1 MLLNVNDT
9 IPGWSHFMLFSN
21 DESPTNI
28 VKLENYNYQLC
39 FVGSRFQARFYCIY
53 TNKEIK
59 QHNCRYINGTCFMIL
74 LIKQTYFNT
83 PNFNFT
89 EFVVCAVSWITS
101 RIRRLGPVVVIDDVS
116 AVRYAGYIDMIRYRI
131 SCVAGVFETEK
142 TVFLGR
148 CIRYVHRES
157 KESTS
162 EVVDFIYKCTRRYTF
177 NCTTRM
183 AIAFVSAFIE
193 LCHFAKQNKVISYR
207 TYEKKDSGM
216 SRKLTS
222 KINEKKMF
230 LLR

>member
-1 MLLNVNDT
+1 M
-9 IPGWSHFMLFSN
+9 
-21 DESPTNI
+21 
-28 VKLENYNYQLC
+28 Y
-39 FVGSRFQARFYCIY
+39 IY
-53 TNKEIK
+53 IS
-59 QHNCRYINGTCFMIL
+59 GTVFMIL
-74 LIKQTYFNT
+74 LIKQTYLNT

-89 EFVVCAVSWITS
+89 EFVVCTVSWITS
-101 RIRRLGPVVVIDDVS
+101 RVRWSGSVVVIDDVS
-116 AVRYAGYIDMIRYRI
+116 AVRYTGYIDMIRYRI

-148 CIRYVHRES
+148 CIRYVNRES

-207 TYEKKDSGM
+207 AYGKRDSGM

-222 KINEKKMF
+222 KINEKRCF
-230 LLR
+230 SYARVRWNI